1 MSFMLH
7 PRLATDTTV
16 LGDLPL
22 CRVLLSK
29 EALGPWLILVPRK
42 EALRE
47 IHHLPMEEQYQLM
60 RESSA
65 VAALLETD
73 YQADKI
79 NVGALGNLVPQLHV
93 HHIARFENDV
103 AWPGPIWG
111 NTDGTQ
117 RSDEL
122 QRALAEELVAELA
135 NIEGFQAADEF

>member
-1 MSFMLH
+1 MHFTLH
-7 PRLATDTTV
+7 PRLAADTTV

-42 EALRE
+42 ENLTE
-47 IHHLPMEEQYQLM
+47 IHHLPQDEQFQLM

-65 VAALLETD
+65 VAALLEAD

-79 NVGALGNLVPQLHV
+79 NVGALGNLVPQLHI
-93 HHIARFENDV
+93 HHIARFQSDI
-103 AWPGPIWG
+103 AWPGPVWG

-117 RSDEL
+117 REDAV
-122 QRALAEELVAELA
+122 QQALSEELRAELA
-135 NIEGFQAADEF
+135 NIEGFAAA